1 MPKKI
6 IAVAG
11 IGYVGLSN
19 AILLS
24 QSNIVRALDVSP
36 ERVAMIA
43 ARKSPLIDPDIE
55 DYLSNKDLELTATT
69 DPETAFAGADF
80 IVIATPTNYDP
91 EANEKNDYIL
101 FNDDMTYESVDEGK
115 KSTGK
120 WTFNAKEKY
129 ILMAN
134 KEGKKIKLE
143 VEELNSKE
151 LVFEIDDKDMKGVDL
166 HYSTQKR

>member
-1 MPKKI
+1 MAFVFTI
-6 IAVAG
+6 
-11 IGYVGLSN
+11 SN
-19 AILLS
+19 AQDL
-24 QSNIVRALDVSP
+24 NKTALCKKWYIHHC
-36 ERVAMIA
+36 RYMW
-43 ARKSPLIDPDIE
+43 K
-55 DYLSNKDLELTATT
+55 
-69 DPETAFAGADF
+69 
-80 IVIATPTNYDP
+80 NYDP